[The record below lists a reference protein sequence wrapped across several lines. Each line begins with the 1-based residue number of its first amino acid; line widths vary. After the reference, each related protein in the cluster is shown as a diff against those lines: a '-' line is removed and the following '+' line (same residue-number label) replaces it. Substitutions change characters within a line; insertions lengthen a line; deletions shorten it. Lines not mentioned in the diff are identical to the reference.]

1 MPLITTV
8 IIVIVAV
15 LVTAL
20 IVWNVAVSYRKKV
33 VESKIGSAEEKAR
46 EIIDEAMKRK
56 NVKAFSK
63 SRKKL

>member
-20 IVWNVAVSYRKKV
+20 IVWNVAGAGL
-33 VESKIGSAEEKAR
+33 EG
-46 EIIDEAMKRK
+46 
-56 NVKAFSK
+56 FSIMH
-63 SRKKL
+63 

>member
-33 VESKIGSAEEKAR
+33 VESKIGSAEER
-46 EIIDEAMKRK
+46 LVRLLT
-56 NVKAFSK
+56 
-63 SRKKL
+63 RP